1 MAKKKKGF
9 LPSIEI
15 LIILVFLFSFIVW
28 AASQCNET
36 KKLYQDIS
44 VEDTAT
50 TSTSETNT
58 SNIPDSMSM
67 EITNPQTTTAP
78 TVNAVPTNPA
88 PAPPPKPRSNF
99 APLYITI
106 DGLKMRTGPSL
117 DSTVI
122 LKLDLFDQVNFMG
135 EVTDS
140 TEQINLGY
148 EVADEPWVK
157 VQHKRGKIGWVY
169 GAGVNYYKKKRG
181 GVISE

>member
-36 KKLYQDIS
+36 KKLYQEIS
-44 VEDTAT
+44 TEDTAT
-50 TSTSETNT
+50 TNATNT
-58 SNIPDSMSM
+58 SDIPDSLSM
-67 EITNPQTTTAP
+67 EITTPQNNTTTPAP
-78 TVNAVPTNPA
+78 AVNAVPTN

-99 APLYITI
+99 APLYVTI

-157 VQHKRGKIGWVY
+157 VQHKRGRVGWVY

-181 GVISE
+181 GVHGE